1 MSLINDALK
10 KAQRQR
16 TEAPAGP
23 AEGTPAGGARIA
35 KRGRALSSN
44 TMVLIG
50 SGALVLIVLSVVITF
65 SLVNEPA
72 KPAPSA
78 AAKSPTT
85 APTTPAAPAPV
96 TPAEKPAATTTPPPA
111 PPPKTAPA
119 APAEAKTAPAASVT
133 VPIASLT
140 PPAPTA
146 APAPVPAP
154 APAPA
159 STPAPAQVPPP
170 TPTPVPAATQP
181 AANPIV
187 ISPTEL
193 PVDERVVAFVE
204 KIRVTGI
211 RSFGNESRVLMNE
224 RVFRVNDIVERTLGL
239 KLTAVKSD
247 SLVFT
252 DPRGKTYTKNF

>member
-16 TEAPAGP
+16 AEAPAAT
-23 AEGTPAGGARIA
+23 AEGAPAGGARIA

-65 SLVNEPA
+65 NLVNTPA
-72 KPAPSA
+72 TPARPAPA
-78 AAKSPTT
+78 AS
-85 APTTPAAPAPV
+85 
-96 TPAEKPAATTTPPPA
+96 
-111 PPPKTAPA
+111 APA
-119 APAEAKTAPAASVT
+119 APVEPAAITAPTPTSTPAS
-133 VPIASLT
+133 
-140 PPAPTA
+140 
-146 APAPVPAP
+146 AP

-159 STPAPAQVPPP
+159 AAPAPEVAAASAPKISVPIASLNTPAPAPAVAPPATPEATAP
-170 TPTPVPAATQP
+170 TPP
-181 AANPIV
+181 PIV
-187 ISPTEL
+187 ISPAEL
-193 PVDERVVAFVE
+193 PADERAVAFIE
-204 KIRVTGI
+204 TLRVTGI

-224 RVFRVNDIVERTLGL
+224 RVYRVNDLVERNLGL
-239 KLTAVKSD
+239 KLSAVKSD